1 MDWQSFVGT
10 KDFNGNSAILLATEF
25 FGTLAIVFTSIL
37 TMAQQYVD
45 QEDLE
50 RAASDST
57 SSGASMEQIA
67 FGLGFV
73 FAAVAQALG
82 RRSVCHFNPAVTLG
96 YFVVGELS
104 LIMTFLFMVVQCFAS
119 VIGVCAAL
127 VLLPAKFANKH
138 LGVPKHP
145 DVSVMG
151 TIVIEMLLTFIWVF
165 LSRSAESRKMMGLRD
180 TAPLAVGA
188 TIIAAYLAAYRLT
201 GGSMNP
207 ARTFGPALV
216 YMDWEDHWIYWV
228 APFSGGILAALTYE
242 FMFNLGAHKEQSE
255 EEDTKE

>member
-1 MDWQSFVGT
+1 MGWSEFFGT
-10 KDFNGNSAILLATEF
+10 NDFNRRSVILLATEF

-45 QEDLE
+45 TEELE
-50 RAASDST
+50 RAAQTT
-57 SSGASMEQIA
+57 SSGASMEQIS
-67 FGLGFV
+67 FGLGLV

-82 RRSVCHFNPAVTLG
+82 RRSVCHFNPAVTLA
-96 YFVVGELS
+96 YLVVGELS
-104 LIMTFLFMVVQCFAS
+104 LIMSFLFMVVQCSAS
-119 VIGVCAAL
+119 AIGVCVAL
-127 VLLPAKFANKH
+127 FLLPAKLKNKH

-145 DVSVMG
+145 DVSVVG

-165 LSRSAESRKMMGLRD
+165 LARSAESHKSVGLRD

-228 APFSGGILAALTYE
+228 APFAGGLLAALTYDLIFKPDE
-242 FMFNLGAHKEQSE
+242 FSVESE
-255 EEDTKE
+255 EQIAEE